1 MPNLRPWLLAAR
13 PKTLSAAVA
22 PVLIGSA
29 LAWRAMHALDWRLF
43 AFTLAGA
50 VLIQIG
56 TNLVNDALDF
66 KKGADT
72 AERLGP
78 LRVTQAGLL
87 SANGVLLGASVCF
100 LLAALCGVPL
110 ILHAGS
116 PLLAIGLASIIA
128 AYCYTGGPYP
138 IAYNGLGELFVIVF
152 FGLIA
157 VGGTYYVQTG
167 RYDAAAAI
175 AGLAAGSPAVA
186 LIAVNNL
193 RDVVS
198 DRASRK
204 RTLAVRLGESF
215 ARREIVFFAF
225 LPFALFAALA
235 LMLREFTLFATW
247 LAIPLAIA
255 LVRRV
260 SRSNGA
266 ALNQC
271 LAMAGALQWLMAM
284 LFVSGTVASTWR

>member
-1 MPNLRPWLLAAR
+1 MPNLTPWLLAAR

-29 LAWRAMHALDWRLF
+29 LAWRVTQALDWRLF

-66 KKGADT
+66 KKGADN

-87 SANGVLLGASVCF
+87 SANGVLIGASICF

-116 PLLAIGLASIIA
+116 PLLAIGLASIVA

-138 IAYNGLGELFVIVF
+138 IAYNGLGELFVILF
-152 FGLIA
+152 FGLVA

-167 RYDAAAAI
+167 RYDAAAAV
-175 AGLAAGSPAVA
+175 AGLAAGSPAVV
-186 LIAVNNL
+186 LIAINNL

-204 RTLAVRLGESF
+204 RTLAVRLGEPF
-215 ARREIVFFAF
+215 ARGEIVFFAF
-225 LPFALFAALA
+225 LPFVLFAALA
-235 LMLREFTLFATW
+235 VMLRHYELLATW
-247 LAIPLAIA
+247 LALPLAIA

-260 SRSNGA
+260 KRSSGA
-266 ALNQC
+266 ELNRC
-271 LAMAGALQWLMAM
+271 LAMAGGFQWLLAA
-284 LFVSGTVASTWR
+284 LFVVGIVL

>member
-1 MPNLRPWLLAAR
+1 MPNLTPWLLAAR

-29 LAWRAMHALDWRLF
+29 LAWRVTQALDWRLF

-87 SANGVLLGASVCF
+87 SANGVLVGATVCF

-110 ILHAGS
+110 ILHAGW
-116 PLLAIGLASIIA
+116 PLLAIGVASIVA
-128 AYCYTGGPYP
+128 AYCYTGGPFP
-138 IAYNGLGELFVIVF
+138 IAYNGLGELFVILF
-152 FGLIA
+152 FGLVA

-167 RYDAAAAI
+167 RFDAAAAV

-186 LIAVNNL
+186 LIAINNL

-204 RTLAVRLGESF
+204 RTLAVRLGEPF
-215 ARREIVFFAF
+215 ARGEIVFFSF
-225 LPFALFAALA
+225 LPFVLFAALA
-235 LMLREFTLFATW
+235 VMLRHYELFATW

-255 LVRRV
+255 LIRRV
-260 SRSNGA
+260 GRSSGA
-266 ALNQC
+266 ELNRC
-271 LAMAGALQWLMAM
+271 LAMAGGFQWLLAG
-284 LFVSGTVASTWR
+284 LFVAGIVV